1 MPQMAPI
8 NWLILFLYFLWTFY
22 LMMNLLYFNFIKL
35 SINKNILLKLKPK
48 NYNKFI

>member
-8 NWLILFLYFLWTFY
+8 NWLILFFFFFMMFYLIMNFLYFS
-22 LMMNLLYFNFIKL
+22 FIKT
-35 SINKNILLKLKPK
+35 IKMKKNFKTQVK

>member
-8 NWLILFLYFLWTFY
+8 NWLILFMFFFFTFY
-22 LMMNLLYFNFIKL
+22 LTMNLLYFNFIK
-35 SINKNILLKLKPK
+35 NIKIKISFKKHMK